1 MYVLLYVNPT
11 SEEMKPHI
19 IITMYVLLSLSL
31 SCSRSIFPS
40 HSHCIIIHWQVEP
53 STTNLLL
60 SCFSLNIR
68 SKYRVT
74 KFNRG
79 VASDLLCRLTFLI
92 CRFVELDDIS
102 RSFHWF
108 HSVGVQSCLL
118 YTNWQKMCWCVHL
131 CQSNLH
137 VFKAVT
143 AETATFLAQ
152 ANLLGQEIS
161 SPAILDP
168 DFASVEEKRWMETMH
183 FLLSLKTNMKLHYS
197 VTQTWYRYMP
207 QK

>member
-1 MYVLLYVNPT
+1 MLYTLFYVCTAICQPDIRGN
-11 SEEMKPHI
+11 EAPHHNHHVC
-19 IITMYVLLSLSL
+19 TALSLSL
-31 SCSRSIFPS
+31 SCSRSIFSS

-108 HSVGVQSCLL
+108 HSVGVQNCICC
-118 YTNWQKMCWCVHL
+118 TRTDKKCVHVCICVNQICYKWL
-131 CQSNLH
+131 WFMNC
-137 VFKAVT
+137 K
-143 AETATFLAQ
+143 
-152 ANLLGQEIS
+152 S
-161 SPAILDP
+161 S
-168 DFASVEEKRWMETMH
+168 RR
-183 FLLSLKTNMKLHYS
+183 SLQKL
-197 VTQTWYRYMP
+197 
-207 QK
+207 